1 MLPRGPM
8 TPTVSPGFAPAAQ
21 FEATLAGRPAARIG
35 RVNSE
40 RMLRVQGLRGGGVIC
55 CDVAQLVQAWQSAE
69 VV

>member
-1 MLPRGPM
+1 ESNARFL
-8 TPTVSPGFAPAAQ
+8 VEVAPEHAAQ